1 MEIAALHDRLWAN
14 LLARRERLPHAL
26 LLCGQR
32 GQGKFEL
39 ARAFTAGLLCE
50 APRADGLPCG
60 QCLACGWQAQGNH
73 PDFRLL
79 QPEALGNDG
88 DAGEGGDGKSDGK
101 KKASQQIT
109 IDQVRSLDDFLSVG
123 THRAGLRIV
132 LIHPAEAMNRNT
144 ANSLL
149 KSLEEPAPETLF
161 LLVSDEPMRLLP
173 TIRSRCQ
180 VVPVTLPDKTRS
192 LALLR
197 EHGIDDP
204 ERWLALAGGA
214 PLLAQELADSGQRKL
229 VDELLRYLDQGGKVD
244 PLAAAAGVDKVLKEA
259 KGRSAL
265 RQAVEWMQK
274 WLVDLTLVRNGMPTR
289 YYLRHEATIAAM
301 VAGVAEARLV
311 RFYRR
316 LLDSRREAEQPLN
329 SRLFLEEFFL
339 NYRALFAD

>member
-1 MEIAALHDRLWAN
+1 MEITALHDRLWAS
-14 LLARRERLPHAL
+14 LQIRRERLPHAL

-39 ARAFTAGLLCE
+39 ARAFAAGLLCE

-79 QPEALGNDG
+79 QPEALEETLAESD
-88 DAGEGGDGKSDGK
+88 DGKEK

-109 IDQVRSLDDFLSVG
+109 IGQVRALDEFLSVG

-132 LIHPAEAMNRNT
+132 LINPAEAMNRST

-149 KSLEEPAPETLF
+149 KSLEEPSPGTLF
-161 LLVSDEPMRLLP
+161 LLISNEPMRLLP

-180 VVPVTLPDKTRS
+180 VVPVPQPDPARA
-192 LALLR
+192 LAWLR
-197 EHGIDDP
+197 EQDREDP

-214 PLLAQELADSGQRKL
+214 PLLASELAASGQRAL
-229 VDELLRYLDQGGKVD
+229 IDELLRSLEQGRQLD
-244 PLAAAAGVDKVLKEA
+244 PLLAAAGVDKILKDA
-259 KGRSAL
+259 KGRIGL
-265 RQAVEWMQK
+265 RQGMEWAQK
-274 WLVDLTLVRNGMPTR
+274 WLVDLSLARNGMPVR
-289 YYLRHEATIAAM
+289 FYLRQAATIATLAAK
-301 VAGVAEARLV
+301 VPEARLL
-311 RFYRR
+311 RFYRH
-316 LLDSRREAEQPLN
+316 LLESRREAEQPLN
-329 SRLFLEEFFL
+329 VRLFMEEFFL